1 MNVNTNHTSDAKPR
15 GFADADKSDLRLC
28 GEGTNADAING
39 RGIRNVTAMFKADDN
54 KATSTTKSEPND
66 DAQPGSTEC
75 SEHQSELSRRE
86 KSNTY
91 PIEDSEASLKCL
103 SPTPWE
109 TGVASGCAREILDLN
124 LAQLYQLSRRSRRS
138 QINGSTVDYWCDAS
152 DFSPPAMVPP
162 SPSHFLSSPSMSDMN
177 LIDVE
182 ANDISSNADED
193 EETLPDFD
201 ILSPMISTPPVV
213 RSSVVPVE
221 NGEVVAHEVVSQNGV
236 LAVSASE
243 LFGEEDTEQEQK
255 LKRRKTSDDEAE
267 GYSFNVVC
275 E

>member
-15 GFADADKSDLRLC
+15 GFADADESDLRLC
-28 GEGTNADAING
+28 GDDAING
-39 RGIRNVTAMFKADDN
+39 RGIRNVTARFKADDN

-66 DAQPGSTEC
+66 DAQPGST
-75 SEHQSELSRRE
+75 EHQSELSRRE

-109 TGVASGCAREILDLN
+109 TGVAPGCAREILDLN

-152 DFSPPAMVPP
+152 DFSPPATVPP
-162 SPSHFLSSPSMSDMN
+162 SPSHFLFSPSMSDMN

-193 EETLPDFD
+193 EETLPDFG
-201 ILSPMISTPPVV
+201 ILSPISTPPVV

-221 NGEVVAHEVVSQNGV
+221 NGEVVAHEVVS
-236 LAVSASE
+236 ASE

-255 LKRRKTSDDEAE
+255 PKRRKTSDDEAE

-275 E
+275 K